1 MCGIFFSIGFENLPS
16 AVIDSVKHRGP
27 DGRGWNEFTSP
38 QGPVVMAHRR
48 LAIVDLSDDGH
59 QPMASEDGRYWV
71 TYNGEIYNYLE
82 IREELKEAGYT
93 FKTQTDTEVL
103 LKSYLHW
110 GPDCLNKFNGM
121 FAFVIW
127 DDKEKKVFAARDRFG
142 VKPLHYYQQ
151 GDKIAF
157 TSEIKQFM
165 CVHGFEARLNHCMA
179 YHVFTSKLI
188 QDSNKT
194 IFKDVFQLLGGECFF
209 LITSH
214 HRTEISI
221 KRWYDISKIKEHE
234 INEEVAFSTFKNLF
248 FDAINLRLRSD
259 VPVGSCLSGGIDSSA
274 IVSVLSKICDKD
286 IDLKTFSACYKND
299 PLDESLYIDT
309 VTSHTG
315 IPNVKTYPAPDTF
328 IDTWEN
334 MIYHHDA
341 PLGGATAFAQN
352 QVFKI
357 AQEHDRKVM
366 LDGQGADEVF
376 AGYHSMFG
384 ALHYEYLSSLK
395 ILKFLSEI
403 DRCKRTHGYPYKTL
417 LIRMMETSQPDSL
430 KRILSLIGKEVSL
443 CPGYLNKDFFH
454 QYNKSETLFWEQKL
468 ENHSLA
474 SPKTLNQL
482 CLQKIKLSLPTLLH
496 CEDRNS
502 MMYSVESRVPFLDYR
517 LVEFGLSL
525 PSHLKISC
533 ATTKNIVRKSLKG
546 ILPNKIGSRQ
556 DKLGFAVPEVKWFQ
570 KKETRDKVRGIFN
583 ETITSFPELF
593 QQGCVFPENTDN
605 ENSQFFDCFSVIDF
619 GIFMKKFNVRV

>member
-1 MCGIFFSIGFENLPS
+1 M
-16 AVIDSVKHRGP
+16 
-27 DGRGWNEFTSP
+27 DGGGMNSRH
-38 QGPVVMAHRR
+38 QGSVVMAHRR

-93 FKTQTDTEVL
+93 FKTKTDTEVL

-110 GPDCLNKFNGM
+110 GPDCLNKLNGM

-142 VKPLHYYQQ
+142 VKPLYYYQQ

-157 TSEIKQFM
+157 ASEIKQFM

-309 VTSHTG
+309 VTSYTG

-328 IDTWEN
+328 IDTWED

-430 KRILSLIGKEVSL
+430 KSIFSLIGKEVSL

-454 QYNKSETLFWEQKL
+454 QYNKAETLFWEQKL

-474 SPKTLNQL
+474 SPKTLHQL

-525 PSHLKISC
+525 PSHLKISR
-533 ATTKNIVRKSLKG
+533 AITKDIIRKSLKG
-546 ILPNKIGSRQ
+546 ILPNKIASRQ
-556 DKLGFAVPEVKWFQ
+556 DKLGFAVPEIQWFQ
-570 KKETRDKVRGIFN
+570 QKATREKVREIFN
-583 ETITSFPELF
+583 DTINSFPELF
-593 QQGCVFPENTDN
+593 QQGCVFPENTEN
-605 ENSQFFDCFSVIDF
+605 QNSQFFDYFSVIDF
-619 GIFMKKFNVRV
+619 GIFMKKFNIRV